1 MASKPSKTTPT
12 STIVRPDQTSSTPN
26 IPTAQQNLNVKP
38 TKPIPI
44 PKPAHTS
51 VAPVSVTDAV
61 KLTST
66 SPTSRMMFFDEVA
79 RKCFEVA
86 SQEEQEVREAVPEP
100 KKRPTTLPV
109 KPQNADKQEDTPQ
122 TSATTS
128 RATYT
133 VTVSSKPG
141 EVTTTTTPAPHLA
154 GSSTPHPEGKTYN
167 TSGKTMRSRVEQ
179 GLPNQA
185 ITLFAPIGMAED
197 LTKIQLIL
205 YK

>member
-12 STIVRPDQTSSTPN
+12 STIVRPDQISSTPN
-26 IPTAQQNLNVKP
+26 IPTAQQNLNAKP

-51 VAPVSVTDAV
+51 VAQASVTDAV

-86 SQEEQEVREAVPEP
+86 SQEEQEVKETIPEP

-109 KPQNADKQEDTPQ
+109 KPQNALQTDDNQEDTPQ

-128 RATYT
+128 KSTYT

-141 EVTTTTTPAPHLA
+141 EVTTTTTSAKD
-154 GSSTPHPEGKTYN
+154 SW
-167 TSGKTMRSRVEQ
+167 
-179 GLPNQA
+179 
-185 ITLFAPIGMAED
+185 
-197 LTKIQLIL
+197 
-205 YK
+205 